1 MDISEFDAWRANY
14 GQMSY
19 TDQQDFYDRVYAD
32 HPIQAGYALD
42 GGLELFNRFFAHAL
56 GELPNVYV
64 LELGGWRGELAQ
76 EMLNRFPSLAIWCN
90 VEICRAAVKDSVFA
104 SPKYKTWIPPDHP
117 WRVELPPSNVLVASH
132 FIEHISSYHFAQLML
147 TLPEALRYMVL
158 VAPLPESGSAD
169 WTGYHGSHKLKWG
182 WDRIITALSKWDI
195 ELIGDLSQK
204 DFKVFE
210 RI

>member
-1 MDISEFDAWRANY
+1 M
-14 GQMSY
+14 
-19 TDQQDFYDRVYAD
+19 YAD

-90 VEICRAAVKDSVFA
+90 VEICRAAVRDSVFA
-104 SPKYKTWIPPDHP
+104 SAKYITWIPDDWV
-117 WRVELPPSNVLVASH
+117 WRSGCGELPPANVVIASH
-132 FIEHISSYHFAQLML
+132 FIEHIGSYDFSKLMHR
-147 TLPEALRYMVL
+147 LPDTTRYLVL
-158 VAPLPESGSAD
+158 VAPLPESGPVD
-169 WTGYHGSHKLKWG
+169 WTGYHGSHKLD
-182 WDRIITALSKWDI
+182 WDWYRIIEELKSWDLCFK
-195 ELIGDLSQK
+195 LIDDMSHK

-210 RI
+210 F